1 VTSASRM
8 IFAFTRD
15 GGLPLVSKA
24 VSSVSMRF
32 RTPVVAIWTGA
43 ILEILFVWLAQTVSV
58 GGSNIYT
65 ITVNATL
72 IFLFLSFTVPI
83 VAGFFAIGTAKWPHM
98 GPWNIGIPL
107 YRLFAILS
115 VLGMILI
122 VFIAV
127 QPPNSN
133 VLWITLAFLV
143 LAAIL
148 WFAFE
153 NKRFQ
158 GPPVGE
164 MIKKR
169 QAEIAAIEAK
179 YGTPAK

>member
-1 VTSASRM
+1 
-8 IFAFTRD
+8 
-15 GGLPLVSKA
+15 
-24 VSSVSMRF
+24 
-32 RTPVVAIWTGA
+32 VVAIWTGA
-43 ILEILFVWLAQTVSV
+43 VLEILFVWLAQTVSV

-72 IFLFLSFTVPI
+72 IFLFLSFMVPI
-83 VAGFFAIGTAKWPHM
+83 VAGFFAIGTAKWPTM

-107 YRLFAILS
+107 YRLFAVLS
-115 VLGMILI
+115 VLGMALI
-122 VFIAV
+122 IYIAV

-158 GPPVGE
+158 GPPIGDA
-164 MIKKR
+164 ILRR
-169 QAEIAAIEAK
+169 QAEIAAAEARF
-179 YGTPAK
+179 GTPAE